1 METVGT
7 TLPLVKKLIRV
18 GDSTGVI
25 LDPKILRQVDVEPDS
40 EVEIS
45 VEDSAIVLRPRRY
58 TDDHNAPAAGRK
70 VIRHRG
76 RLLERLSK

>member
-1 METVGT
+1 M
-7 TLPLVKKLIRV
+7 PLVKKLIRV

-25 LDPKILRQVDVEPDS
+25 LDPEILRQVDVEPDS

-45 VEDSAIVLRPRRY
+45 VEDSAIVIRPCRY
-58 TDDHNAPAAGRK
+58 TDDDNARAAGRK
-70 VIRHRG
+70 VIRNRG